1 MSWLRD
7 HFHSFVFPAFVAAE
21 KKSTEIGEPFDVRP
35 SPHAPER
42 LPSELRKM
50 WTLCKEHDVPF
61 EYDVR
66 EVNLYGGTSK
76 YRERA
81 KVDHNVLN
89 STLDSAMAA
98 MRHEGC
104 DRLFLGGR
112 DVWAF
117 AVMCER
123 RRIPYMFVPELS
135 RNVSSRPEVR
145 PFLEERGFT
154 GNELFLDT
162 GYAGSIP
169 RNLQAHFPGKTFKF
183 RLMSQTEQV
192 VTKMADIVD
201 QDPAKG
207 GPLRRARRERWKR
220 YPNQLFPNRKT
231 AREEAMFQEYVAK
244 FWKAGT
250 YTQPIPTAPIGQV
263 NAVFKEWL
271 HKPRVWR
278 YDDSHKRVLCL
289 TDGKDAVCV
298 GLSDV
303 KLQPGFYEWW
313 KSLPKGP
320 AWVPPN
326 HRMGEIV
333 QYLGDKRSIQRAALL
348 TSQIW
353 RGIPTWKAMS
363 VREMKHT
370 IGPAVINTT
379 NIGALTLTDNSATT
393 STVNSTNLFVN
404 TGGGN
409 WQQLPQSVALQA
421 DLPPGFI
428 KVQDHSGPE
437 PIIHIVKPQLDL
449 FTSVETYQPK
459 PQFPVGP
466 NGQMEFPK
474 EWINP
479 PKPAD
484 HLFDDPDPETQ
495 QAKVY
500 MFPNFVKTITA

>member
-1 MSWLRD
+1 LSWLRD
-7 HFHSFVFPAFVAAE
+7 HFHRFVFPAFVAAG

-42 LPSELRKM
+42 LPPELRKL
-50 WTLCKEHDVPF
+50 WTLCKEHEVPF

-81 KVDHNVLN
+81 KVDHGVLN

-98 MRHEGC
+98 LRAERC

-135 RNVSSRPEVR
+135 RHVSSRPEVR
-145 PFLEERGFT
+145 PFLEARGFT

-169 RNLQAHFPGKTFKF
+169 RNLQAHFGRTFKF
-183 RLMSQTEQV
+183 RLMSQTEQFV
-192 VTKMADIVD
+192 ATMTDTGVFVD
-201 QDPAKG
+201 QEPGKG
-207 GPLRRARRERWKR
+207 VPPRRAIRKERWKR

-244 FWKAGT
+244 FWRSGT
-250 YTQPIPTAPIGQV
+250 FSQPVRSAPMGQV
-263 NAVFKEWL
+263 NEVFKEWL
-271 HKPRVWR
+271 HKPKVWR
-278 YDDSHKRVLCL
+278 YDDAHKRILCL
-289 TDGKDAVCV
+289 TDGVDAVCV

-320 AWVPPN
+320 AWVPPD
-326 HRMGEIV
+326 HKMGEIV
-333 QYLGDKRSIQRAALL
+333 QYLADKQSIQRAALL

-363 VREMKHT
+363 EPREKDGPK
-370 IGPAVINTT
+370 IGPVIVNTAG
-379 NIGALTLTDNSATT
+379 IGNLTFDSSNTITT
-393 STVNSTNLFVN
+393 STNSTATYVN
-404 TGGGN
+404 MGV
-409 WQQLPQSVALQA
+409 WLPGQAAPQAALA
-421 DLPPGFI
+421 AAGMTMV
-428 KVQDHSGPE
+428 KGQDDENGMPTLE
-437 PIIHIVKPQLDL
+437 VVKQQLDL
-449 FTSVETYQPK
+449 FTPAELHQPEKPEYVQTETGQLG
-459 PQFPVGP
+459 FPEKWAGDEMA
-466 NGQMEFPK
+466 GK
-474 EWINP
+474 
-479 PKPAD
+479 
-484 HLFDDPDPETQ
+484 
-495 QAKVY
+495 AKVY
-500 MFPNFVKTITA
+500 VFPSFDDEAVAVTI